1 MGHSLMAVTL
11 MSVSTRLLVLRRQLD
26 LTQQEMA
33 DRVALH
39 VNQIRRY
46 EAGDAQPSLEALKK
60 IARAL
65 NVSIDSLVFEDN
77 ERGPTD
83 ELAMQFEAIGQ
94 LATEERRVV
103 MEVLEG
109 LIIKYQAR
117 RWDSARQAAK

>member
-1 MGHSLMAVTL
+1 
-11 MSVSTRLLVLRRQLD
+11 MSVSARLLDLRRQHD

-33 DRVALH
+33 DRVGLH

-46 EAGDAQPSLEALKK
+46 EAGGTLPSLEALKK
-60 IARAL
+60 IALAL
-65 NVSIDSLVFEDN
+65 NVSIDSLVFDDT

-83 ELAMQFEAIGQ
+83 ELALQFEAVSQ
-94 LATEERRVV
+94 LSTDERHIV

-117 RWDSARQAAK
+117 RWDASARRTANAHN